1 MDTNHGS
8 CLFCGKPVMALE
20 IDGGGQASFCPE
32 CLEKLEN
39 EELLEIKHETI
50 LLKKPL
56 IEVIIGYPTH

>member
-1 MDTNHGS
+1 
-8 CLFCGKPVMALE
+8 MALE